1 MKKYIHINQHII
13 RRNKSN
19 GYNEPVITVKTYKS
33 NNYGHSVEVNGPC
46 KIVYSPDKPLS
57 CGARVWIETDA
68 SVSVTD
74 SSPAGHTKEV
84 AWELNTTI
92 LCRGLFRTTAR
103 CRMPISG
110 AVGNFL
116 KSWATSN
123 KPQASSNKRGKLDNC
138 LSPDYVLK
146 TDLTERYNYEYKRSF
161 KNCGRFK

>member
-1 MKKYIHINQHII
+1 MAFIANAAQDGRQLKLDEARRLVHKSCVARSTARTWALTEGESMKKYIHINQHII

-74 SSPAGHTKEV
+74 ASPAGSTKEV
-84 AWELNTTI
+84 AWDLQKI
-92 LCRGLFRTTAR
+92 ICCHGLFRTMAR
-103 CRMPISG
+103 CRMHISG
-110 AVGNFL
+110 AVKSFL
-116 KSWATSN
+116 KS
-123 KPQASSNKRGKLDNC
+123 
-138 LSPDYVLK
+138 
-146 TDLTERYNYEYKRSF
+146 
-161 KNCGRFK
+161 